1 MHSNSCV
8 IRDMLADICQLV
20 GCSAQLGYMN
30 TDVAAEYLLLRIGGM
45 NVKQIAEVNSAQQQ
59 SIHVFNR
66 STKLVA
72 VTNKFIHSLS

>member
-1 MHSNSCV
+1 
-8 IRDMLADICQLV
+8 MLADICQLV